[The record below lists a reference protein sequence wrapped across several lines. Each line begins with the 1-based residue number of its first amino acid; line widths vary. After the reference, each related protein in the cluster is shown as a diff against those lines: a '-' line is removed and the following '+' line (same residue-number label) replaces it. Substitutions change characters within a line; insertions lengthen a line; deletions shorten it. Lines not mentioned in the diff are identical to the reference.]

1 MRSGSG
7 SAEPKGNAGRKEG
20 GLRPER
26 LDFHAPASGP
36 DPGRAWR
43 RLEVHEIEVQELFAR
58 LTSQFEDAAALAAE
72 GQRPGLTSEVA
83 VRLLMDIR
91 GIFDSSARDMAQI
104 ERRWKA

>member
-7 SAEPKGNAGRKEG
+7 SAELKDDGRGKEG

-43 RLEVHEIEVQELFAR
+43 RLEVHEIDVQELFAR
-58 LTSQFEDAAALAAE
+58 LTGQFEDAAALAAE
-72 GQRPGLTSEVA
+72 GQRPGLTPEVA

-91 GIFDSSARDMAQI
+91 GIFDSSARDLAQI
-104 ERRWKA
+104 ERWLKA

>member
-1 MRSGSG
+1 M
-7 SAEPKGNAGRKEG
+7 EPKGNAGGKEG

-58 LTSQFEDAAALAAE
+58 LTSQFEDAATLAAE
-72 GQRPGLTSEVA
+72 GQRAGLTPEVA
-83 VRLLMDIR
+83 VRLLLDIR
-91 GIFDSSARDMAQI
+91 AISDSSARGLAEI
-104 ERRWKA
+104 EQRLKA

>member
-7 SAEPKGNAGRKEG
+7 SAEPKGNGRGKEG
-20 GLRPER
+20 GLRPDR

-36 DPGRAWR
+36 DPGQAWR

-58 LTSQFEDAAALAAE
+58 LTSQFEDAATLAAE
-72 GQRPGLTSEVA
+72 GQRPRLTPEVA

-91 GIFDSSARDMAQI
+91 GIFDSSARDKAQI
-104 ERRWKA
+104 ERRLKA

>member
-1 MRSGSG
+1 MRSGSA
-7 SAEPKGNAGRKEG
+7 SAEPQGNAGGKEG

-72 GQRPGLTSEVA
+72 GQRAGLPSEVA
-83 VRLLMDIR
+83 VRLLRDIR
-91 GIFDSSARDMAQI
+91 CIIGDSARGLAEI
-104 ERRWKA
+104 ERQLKA